1 MNQPARKKLFVEKGR
16 IDEDFFNGCSTND
29 VISKLNDLGPNFQ
42 FICEVL
48 EDGGLRLEYGL
59 ERMETDEEYNQRIS
73 HLEYMRQRQEES
85 DRKLYEKL
93 KAKFEKGESN
103 D

>member
-1 MNQPARKKLFVEKGR
+1 MNQLPRNKVFVCSGS
-16 IDEDFFNGCSTND
+16 IDADFFDRCSIND
-29 VISKLNDLGPNFQ
+29 VISKLNDLGPNFE
-42 FICEVL
+42 FRCEIL

-59 ERMETDEEYNQRIS
+59 ERMETDEEYNRRV
-73 HLEYMRQRQEES
+73 EYYKLFLTQQEES